1 MLPLMAR
8 LAALAL
14 VARLALLAPGWLGW
28 LGWLPKGQ
36 FRGGALSSAILY
48 LAIVA
53 IWAVVLVPRWL
64 RPAVVRTV
72 DTRDAREARQREEGH
87 DDTAPWPDSDSDTEP
102 IPTVRPEH
110 DHLVHRPAR
119 PAHGARRGMIIQA
132 RRRMLV
138 MITILAAGAV
148 AMAATH
154 LAAWWVVIPPGTML
168 GGFIL
173 LLREAARSDAARAR
187 RFAAPARAARPV
199 RQEAAESVVAAEVAP
214 VPVAEPEPTWSA
226 EIIDISAR
234 LNDELYDQYADA
246 AVRAVG
252 D

>member
-1 MLPLMAR
+1 
-8 LAALAL
+8 
-14 VARLALLAPGWLGW
+14 
-28 LGWLPKGQ
+28 
-36 FRGGALSSAILY
+36 LSSAILY

-53 IWAVVLVPRWL
+53 IWAGVLVPRWL

-72 DTRDAREARQREEGH
+72 DTRETRDARDIRQREESH
-87 DDTAPWPDSDSDTEP
+87 EDSNPWPDSDSDTEP
-102 IPTVRPEH
+102 IPVVRPEH
-110 DHLVHRPAR
+110 DHLVRRPAR
-119 PAHGARRGMIIQA
+119 PSHGAHRGMIIQA

-148 AMAATH
+148 GMAATH

-187 RFAAPARAARPV
+187 RLATPVRAARPV
-199 RQEAAESVVAAEVAP
+199 RQAAAESVVAAEVVR

-234 LNDELYDQYADA
+234 LNDQLYDQYADA

>member
-1 MLPLMAR
+1 
-8 LAALAL
+8 
-14 VARLALLAPGWLGW
+14 
-28 LGWLPKGQ
+28 
-36 FRGGALSSAILY
+36 LSSAILY

-72 DTRDAREARQREEGH
+72 DTREIRDAHQREERRGESH
-87 DDTAPWPDSDSDTEP
+87 EDSTPWPDSDSDTEP

-110 DHLVHRPAR
+110 DHLVRQVAR
-119 PAHGARRGMIIQA
+119 PSHIPHRGMIIQA

-148 AMAATH
+148 GMAATH
-154 LAAWWVVIPPGTML
+154 VAAWWVVIPPGTML
-168 GGFIL
+168 GGFVL
-173 LLREAARSDAARAR
+173 LLREAARSDATRTR
-187 RFAAPARAARPV
+187 PLAAPVRAARPV
-199 RQEAAESVVAAEVAP
+199 RQEAAESGVAVEVAQAP
-214 VPVAEPEPTWSA
+214 IAEPEPTWSA

-234 LNDELYDQYADA
+234 LNDQLYDQYADA

>member
-1 MLPLMAR
+1 
-8 LAALAL
+8 
-14 VARLALLAPGWLGW
+14 
-28 LGWLPKGQ
+28 
-36 FRGGALSSAILY
+36 LSSAILY

-53 IWAVVLVPRWL
+53 IWGGVLVPRWL
-64 RPAVVRTV
+64 RPAVVRTA
-72 DTRDAREARQREEGH
+72 DTRETREARQREESRGESRE
-87 DDTAPWPDSDSDTEP
+87 DSNPWPDSDSDTEP
-102 IPTVRPEH
+102 IPVVRPEH

-119 PAHGARRGMIIQA
+119 SAHAPHRGMIIQA

-154 LAAWWVVIPPGTML
+154 VAAWWVVIPPGTML

-173 LLREAARSDAARAR
+173 LLREAARSDAARTR
-187 RFAAPARAARPV
+187 QVAAPARAERPV
-199 RQEAAESVVAAEVAP
+199 RPEAAERVVAAEVAR

-234 LNDELYDQYADA
+234 LNDQLYDQYADA